1 MKVGELI
8 GSFVEGIIKIVL
20 AVVIVMYIYKWA
32 TASYDFGYRIF
43 TEQPMSVGEGRII
56 SVEITEDATA
66 KSIGRMLEEKGLI
79 RDRNVFFLQE
89 LLSEHRGEEKPGIYD
104 LSTAMT
110 ADEILAIISGNENSM
125 ESEGE

>member
-20 AVVIVMYIYKWA
+20 AIVIVMYIYKWA
-32 TASYDFGYRIF
+32 AASYDFGYRIF
-43 TEQPMSVGEGRII
+43 TEQPMSAGEGRII

-66 KSIGRMLEEKGLI
+66 KSIGQMLQDKGLI
-79 RDRNVFFLQE
+79 RDKNVFFLQE

-110 ADEILAIISGNENSM
+110 ADEILAIISGNSTESDT
-125 ESEGE
+125 ESE